1 MFLAWN
7 YTLELFFWIILG
19 AVILVSLTVLLAGP
33 IFRSK
38 KSETSEEM
46 LLLSGESVDSP
57 RENIPDQD
65 ATSGRIEEELEILEE
80 IEKGETEQDS
90 LPLSVRIRAYAI
102 ILAYVGYV
110 NFIEIVGIL
119 FLLEGLPERLYDD
132 FLNYPGGDG
141 GLIFIIV
148 GFATL
153 LSGLIS
159 LYGFL
164 AKRNILLRY
173 SCRAAAALFLLI
185 IIFVGGPWGDD
196 ILGFVIIPLLFS
208 GDLKRLWERIL
219 SNERVKQLGESL
231 GTDPR
236 LLFLIGAIALAFG
249 IIPAALIA
257 VFILVYQNWDKIVSF
272 FSSD

>member
-65 ATSGRIEEELEILEE
+65 AASGRIEEELEILEE

-164 AKRNILLRY
+164 AKRNILLRD
-173 SCRAAAALFLLI
+173 SCRAAAALFLII
-185 IIFVGGPWGDD
+185 IIFVEGGDD

-219 SNERVKQLGESL
+219 SNERVNAPIVSILD
-231 GTDPR
+231 TR
-236 LLFLIGAIALAFG
+236 LLLFSVILLLT
-249 IIPAALIA
+249 IIV
-257 VFILVYQNWDKIVSF
+257 VFF
-272 FSSD
+272 